1 MKVLNEQSPLET
13 YQTVC
18 ANVTYDWWMFQL
30 LCCIVVKTT
39 VFLSLFH
46 AMLPCLPRCGSGFS
60 GLKDQGVTNFI
71 VLKFITEYNSLFLKE
86 NETSPYDVTLGQ
98 VCPSYTHG
106 YQSFQNILGFSE
118 ILLLKKMRH
127 FNWSWK
133 HNLKQC
139 IDKLL
144 GAYLTL
150 QEPCSIAAW

>member
-1 MKVLNEQSPLET
+1 MNNHHLKHVKQCVPMLLMTGECFSWI
-13 YQTVC
+13 V
-18 ANVTYDWWMFQL
+18 L

-118 ILLLKKMRH
+118 ILLLKKIRH
-127 FNWSWK
+127 FN
-133 HNLKQC
+133 
-139 IDKLL
+139 
-144 GAYLTL
+144 
-150 QEPCSIAAW
+150 